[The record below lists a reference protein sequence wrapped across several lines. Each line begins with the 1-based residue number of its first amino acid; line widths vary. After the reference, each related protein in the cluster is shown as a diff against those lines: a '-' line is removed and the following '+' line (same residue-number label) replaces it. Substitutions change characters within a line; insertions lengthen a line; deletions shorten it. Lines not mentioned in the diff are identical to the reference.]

1 MSSSL
6 FEGKQ
11 FMAAFEYTALEKT
24 GQTCKGVLEGDAPR
38 QIRQQLREQGLIP
51 LSVEEVVRPA
61 TQRRYDQRRIQVHDF
76 SLLTRQFATLIRSGL
91 GIEEALKALSE
102 QTDKAYLKSMLL
114 AIRARILEGHSLA
127 EGLSHFPGVFS
138 ELYRATVA
146 AGEHSGHLDIVLER
160 LADYTENRQQLRQ
173 KTLLALF
180 YPILLTGVAVLVVG
194 GLLTYVVPQVI
205 QVFNSLHQELPWLT
219 RMLIALSHF
228 LQTWG
233 LVIVLLII
241 TMAVGLRYTL
251 RWESVRCFIHQWL
264 LKIPLLARIERGT
277 HVARFTRTLS
287 ILTASG
293 VPLVEGLQITTQ
305 VVSNCMMRK
314 AIQEAT
320 NKVRE
325 GSSLHHAL
333 KVSHLFPPMIIY
345 LIASGETGGHLD
357 EMLERASVMQEREL
371 ETLLSILLSLFEPLL
386 ILLMGGIVLTIV
398 LAILMPIFE
407 LNQLIK

>member
-1 MSSSL
+1 
-6 FEGKQ
+6 
-11 FMAAFEYTALEKT
+11 MAAFEYSALKKS

-38 QIRQQLREQGLIP
+38 QIRQQLREQGLMP
-51 LSVEEVVRPA
+51 LSIQEVIRPT
-61 TQRRYDQRRIQVHDF
+61 TQRHDHRTRVRVNDF
-76 SLLTRQFATLIRSGL
+76 TLLTRQFATLIRSGL
-91 GIEEALKALSE
+91 AIEEALRALSE
-102 QTDKAYLKSMLL
+102 QTDKAHLKSMLL
-114 AIRARILEGHSLA
+114 TVRARILEGHSLA

-138 ELYRATVA
+138 ELYRSTVA

-160 LADYTENRQQLRQ
+160 LADYTESRQHLRQ

-180 YPILLTGVAVLVVG
+180 YPILLTSVAFLVVI

-219 RMLIALSHF
+219 RALIALSDF
-228 LQTWG
+228 LQAWG
-233 LVIVLLII
+233 GIILFFLIVALI
-241 TMAVGLRYTL
+241 GLRYIL
-251 RWESVRCFIHQWL
+251 RSEQAICFVHRWL
-264 LKIPLLARIERGT
+264 LRIPLLGRIERGT

-293 VPLVEGLQITTQ
+293 VPLLEALHITAQ
-305 VVSNCMMRK
+305 VVSNCLIRK

-325 GSSLHHAL
+325 GSSLHQAL
-333 KVSHLFPPMIIY
+333 KPSHLFPPMTIY
-345 LIASGETGGHLD
+345 LIASGETGGRLE